1 MRLRI
6 GRFEITPIH
15 VVVATIAISLLAVVV
30 ILAVMLPGRTADT
43 LDEPPPP
50 DREGWATIDR
60 LVLPDDFAD
69 AGELEWTPYRPRR
82 EAWTDEQLDE
92 YWLDPEA
99 IGLDVLDRRVEEQ
112 MRRLFEE
119 VP

>member
-15 VVVATIAISLLAVVV
+15 VVIATLAVSLLAVAL
-30 ILAVMLPGRTADT
+30 ILAVMLPGRSADT

-50 DREGWATIDR
+50 DREGWATVDR
-60 LVLPDDFAD
+60 IVLPDDFAD

-82 EAWTDEQLDE
+82 ETWTEEQLDE

-112 MRRLFEE
+112 IRGLFEE

>member
-6 GRFEITPIH
+6 GPLEITPIR
-15 VVVATIAISLLAVVV
+15 VVIATIAISLLAVLIIV
-30 ILAVMLPGRTADT
+30 AVMLPGRSADT

-82 EAWTDEQLDE
+82 QTWTDEQLDE

-112 MRRLFEE
+112 MRSLFEE

>member
-6 GRFEITPIH
+6 GPIEITPIH
-15 VVVATIAISLLAVVV
+15 VVAATLAISLLAVLIVV
-30 ILAVMLPGRTADT
+30 AVMLPGRSADT

-50 DREGWATIDR
+50 EAEGWATFDR